1 MTPISRRS
9 VQAASITAVLLSGGL
24 GTRLGEGPKAFARI
38 GNRTFLDHVQRTL
51 EGGGISNFVLVL
63 PTPPP
68 APVRMPWVLQENVA
82 GGPFASLHRGLHH
95 PAVGTH
101 SVLVFPIDHIA
112 VLPSTV
118 ERLAEAVGN
127 TKESESKWFC
137 PQFEGRMG
145 HPVAIGSRL
154 VAEIRRHSSPEKSTL
169 RDFLGRAGLPV
180 TIDVNDAGILENVN
194 TPEDLERVSQRLKT
208 Q

>member
-1 MTPISRRS
+1 MTPTSRRS

-24 GTRLGEGPKAFARI
+24 GTRLGKGPKAFARI
-38 GNRTFLDHVQRTL
+38 GNRTFLDHVQQTL

-68 APVRMPWVLQENVA
+68 TPVRVPWVLQENVA

-95 PAVGTH
+95 PAVGSH

-112 VLPSTV
+112 VLSSTV

-127 TKESESKWFC
+127 TVAHESKWFC
-137 PQFEGRMG
+137 PLFEGRMG
-145 HPVAIGSRL
+145 HPVIIGSHL
-154 VAEIRRHSSPEKSTL
+154 ASEIRRYSSPETSTL
-169 RDFLGRAGLPV
+169 RDFLGNAGLPV
-180 TIDVNDAGILENVN
+180 TVEVDDAGILENVN
-194 TPEDLERVSQRLKT
+194 TPEDLDRVSHQFKT